1 MQVHTRRSTL
11 CTALAGLDHVYVG
24 NVTVFRLYQTLFVR
38 SIIYLFVLGRT
49 LSIPQLP
56 FAIVCHTFLSSL
68 TMRPLRSWI
77 PFSKI
82 TFLFEHRASLVS
94 QN

>member
-1 MQVHTRRSTL
+1 MLEMSL
-11 CTALAGLDHVYVG
+11 
-24 NVTVFRLYQTLFVR
+24 FRLYQTLFVR

-56 FAIVCHTFLSSL
+56 FSIVCHRTSLSSL
-68 TMRPLRSWI
+68 TTRPLRSWI
-77 PFSKI
+77 SFSKI